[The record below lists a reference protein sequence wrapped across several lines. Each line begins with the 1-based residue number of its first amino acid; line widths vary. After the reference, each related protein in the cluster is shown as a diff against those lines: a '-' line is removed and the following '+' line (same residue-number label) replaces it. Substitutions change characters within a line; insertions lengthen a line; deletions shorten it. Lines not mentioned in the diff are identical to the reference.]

1 MEGADLQQKAGKHT
15 EVIQGFQKP
24 YREFQK
30 HPGNQGQCS
39 GGGIE
44 VAVQAGRVFYTV
56 NGCLV
61 LVVNVLGGIRGL
73 QVHFNDRV
81 RGIRPHFL
89 FNGHAVLNVVSPGVD
104 LLAGNEPVQ
113 PGEPAQRAD
122 VACQQHMGNAE
133 AGQTLPPLL
142 TDVAVDLA
150 DLDGIGEQIVRGV
163 PGDHDVGG
171 NLSHGGQG
179 ADSSAIGPIAPGRVI
194 LLGRMNPDGKTC
206 ENNTGQRQKIRGAVL
221 VGFQITGQNPSA
233 VEVQQNPHGNAD
245 HRQQEN

>member
-1 MEGADLQQKAGKHT
+1 MVVNGRNAKTAHGGEEQASVEGADLQQKAGEQAK
-15 EVIQGFQKP
+15 VIQGFQKP

-44 VAVQAGRVFYTV
+44 VAVQRGRVFYTV
-56 NGCLV
+56 NGRLV

-73 QVHFNDRV
+73 QMHFNHRV
-81 RGIRPHFL
+81 WGIRPHFL

-113 PGEPAQRAD
+113 PGKPAQRAD
-122 VACQQHMGNAE
+122 VAGQQHMGNAE

-142 TDVAVDLA
+142 TDVAVNLT
-150 DLDGIGEQIVRGV
+150 DLDGIGKQIVRGV

-171 NLSHGGQG
+171 NLSHGRQG
-179 ADSSAIGPIAPGRVI
+179 ADSSSIGSIAPGGVI
-194 LLGRMNPDGKTC
+194 FLGRMDPDGKTC
-206 ENNTGQRQKIRGAVL
+206 ENYAGQCQKIRGAVL
-221 VGFQITGQNPSA
+221 VGFQIT
-233 VEVQQNPHGNAD
+233 
-245 HRQQEN
+245 